1 MGGDLSREECTSGG
15 SSRSC
20 RSSRHSSRGSR
31 RHSRGGGRSQLPH
44 PHNHHRYRG
53 SDGGDGGGRGGRGRG
68 GRGGQRGGGG
78 RGGVDLHDGLFQ
90 LTTENQA
97 IHIQYT
103 IHTIYPPTQNNQK
116 IKNNSK

>member
-53 SDGGDGGGRGGRGRG
+53 SDGGDGRGRG
-68 GRGGQRGGGG
+68 GRGGQRGGGHRGGGG
-78 RGGVDLHDGLFQ
+78 RGGVDLHDALFQ

-97 IHIQYT
+97 IHIHYT
-103 IHTIYPPTQNNQK
+103 IHTIYPPRKQSKNQK
-116 IKNNSK
+116 

>member
-20 RSSRHSSRGSR
+20 RSSRHSSRGSSG
-31 RHSRGGGRSQLPH
+31 HSRGGGRSQLPH

-53 SDGGDGGGRGGRGRG
+53 SDGGDRGGGH
-68 GRGGQRGGGG
+68 RGGGG
-78 RGGVDLHDGLFQ
+78 RGGVDLHDALFQ

>member
-53 SDGGDGGGRGGRGRG
+53 SDGGDGRGRG
-68 GRGGQRGGGG
+68 GRGGQRGGGHRGGGG
-78 RGGVDLHDGLFQ
+78 RGGVDLHDALFQ

-97 IHIQYT
+97 IHIHY